1 MSPSGTW
8 NTVGKPHFSSFHRF
22 SGISGSML
30 QPIFSLNF
38 DPNLEY
44 AVTSEQ
50 SYFHS
55 DSWGQQRCTGKGQY
69 FDHHLK
75 CLSSVLVFFH
85 AQLIASCIASKTKL
99 PNYCTHQVANV
110 RERFDPVF

>member
-1 MSPSGTW
+1 MSPAGRW
-8 NTVGKPHFSSFHRF
+8 NTVGKPYFSSFHRF

-30 QPIFSLNF
+30 QPVFGLNF

-55 DSWGQQRCTGKGQY
+55 DSWGQQRYTRKGHY

-75 CLSSVLVFFH
+75 CLSSELVFFH

-99 PNYCTHQVANV
+99 PNYWTHQVANV